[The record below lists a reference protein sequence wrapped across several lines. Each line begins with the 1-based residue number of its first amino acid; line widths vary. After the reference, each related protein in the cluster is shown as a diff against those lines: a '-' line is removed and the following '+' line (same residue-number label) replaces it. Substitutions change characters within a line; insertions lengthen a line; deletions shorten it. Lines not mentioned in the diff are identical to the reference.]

1 MIIPKSATI
10 LFHSVMVLI
19 SCSFNSGHV
28 LLQEA
33 LTISSLLGILA
44 FPGCSPDS
52 WRYFAIAFKKLFL
65 VVIPSLPDTGKINVV
80 NSTTPSQKKEIIQIL
95 AACASVIT
103 ICYSSKAGKNHHFL
117 YVFAVLDILKSF
129 LVFLLM
135 SP

>member
-1 MIIPKSATI
+1 MIIPKSATT

-33 LTISSLLGILA
+33 LTISSLLGVLA

-80 NSTTPSQKKEIIQIL
+80 NSTTPSQKKEIIQIFGSL
-95 AACASVIT
+95 C
-103 ICYSSKAGKNHHFL
+103 ICHNHLLF
-117 YVFAVLDILKSF
+117 FKSWQKPS
-129 LVFLLM
+129 LPLCVCC
-135 SP
+135 S